1 MKIQYSLVK
10 ITQILKVTT
19 KKPKKIVNKKS
30 KMKKLIILLISLRRQ
45 EITVS
50 IIHNILIIFQILNF
64 SFIQIKNHV
73 RGVDYYSYIKIFF
86 HIWR

>member
-19 KKPKKIVNKKS
+19 NKPKKIVNKKS

-64 SFIQIKNHV
+64 SFIQIKNN
-73 RGVDYYSYIKIFF
+73 
-86 HIWR
+86 

>member
-10 ITQILKVTT
+10 ITQILKVTIN
-19 KKPKKIVNKKS
+19 KPKKIVNKKS

-64 SFIQIKNHV
+64 SFIQIKNN
-73 RGVDYYSYIKIFF
+73 
-86 HIWR
+86 